1 MSASLQSSFL
11 CPALSSCPP
20 PSPNCSW
27 QVAALPYVPPVLEG
41 AYLIGAGSTEKVNA
55 LEIFTCI
62 LPTPAN
68 LGICP
73 SPWVPL
79 LSPPRPL

>member
-1 MSASLQSSFL
+1 M
-11 CPALSSCPP
+11 
-20 PSPNCSW
+20 
-27 QVAALPYVPPVLEG
+27 
-41 AYLIGAGSTEKVNA
+41 NA

-62 LPTPAN
+62 LPTPAG

-79 LSPPRPL
+79 LSPPLHCDTQHKNTDASFRGPCASFLLPVGL